1 MKKFELTYNVR
12 KRVRSALIDFITFR
26 QKSFEPMCHLDIFD
40 SFHICSII
48 MKDVKR
54 INEKI

>member
-12 KRVRSALIDFITFR
+12 KRTRSCMNNFITFR
-26 QKSFEPMCHLDIFD
+26 QKSFEHMCHLDIFD
-40 SFHICSII
+40 SFFICAII

-54 INEKI
+54 INEKV